1 MIVSRVMTKNP
12 IFTHPGLSVNDARAL
27 MDREKIGRLPVLD
40 KNNKLVGIVTKK
52 DMIKAGPSAATTLDM
67 YEISYLLS
75 KLTVEKIME
84 RKVITV
90 DENEV
95 VEEAARIMAD
105 HDISCLPVTR
115 GTSPSLLVGII
126 TGTDL
131 FHVFIN
137 AFGAR
142 HPGVR
147 LTVSMG
153 ERPGQLAR
161 ITGAIAERGGNIVA
175 FVSSEGDD
183 LSHRRGTLKIAGIG
197 RVDVEAIA
205 NAIPDCEVE
214 DIRE

>member
-1 MIVSRVMTKNP
+1 MTKNP
-12 IFTHPGLSVNDARAL
+12 VFVHPDMSVTEARSL
-27 MDREKIGRLPVLD
+27 MEREHIGHLPVLD
-40 KNNKLVGIVTKK
+40 KNNNLTGIVAKK
-52 DMIKAGPSAATTLDM
+52 DMLKAGPSPATSLDM

-75 KLTVEKIME
+75 KLKVEKIME
-84 RKVITV
+84 KKVITV

-105 HDISCLPVTR
+105 KDIGCLPVLR
-115 GTSPSLLVGII
+115 GTGSPGSLLVGII
-126 TGTDL
+126 TDTDL

-147 LTVSMG
+147 ITLTMNEG
-153 ERPGQLAR
+153 PGHLASLA
-161 ITGAIAERGGNIVA
+161 GAIARQGGNIVA

-183 LSHRRGTLKIAGIG
+183 LSHQRATIK
-197 RVDVEAIA
+197 VEAVSRA
-205 NAIPDCEVE
+205 EVEAAVKAVPGVEIE